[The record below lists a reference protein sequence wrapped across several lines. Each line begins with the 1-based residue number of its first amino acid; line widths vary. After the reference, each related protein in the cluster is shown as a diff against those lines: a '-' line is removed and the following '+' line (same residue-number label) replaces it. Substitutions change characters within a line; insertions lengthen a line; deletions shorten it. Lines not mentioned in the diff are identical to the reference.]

1 MDFDNGKEQV
11 TRRQMIRVLAAF
23 GITGPAALELA
34 AKAQDRLSPE
44 ALEAATA
51 LLDQDFDEERIE
63 VVAAALRNSLGQ
75 FQIVRDLEIDDRVEP
90 APIFLARGRP

>member
-44 ALEAATA
+44 TLEAATA
-51 LLDQDFDEERIE
+51 LLDQDFDEEK
-63 VVAAALRNSLGQ
+63 
-75 FQIVRDLEIDDRVEP
+75 DRSCGRS
-90 APIFLARGRP
+90 APEQPRPVSDRA